1 MGGECLSNAVQRT
14 EAENATI
21 ECGSPPTYSI
31 EEKSMSQCEKCYK
44 RLNDCQSCKGRGG
57 GYGIAGRLNCSAC
70 RNTGLVCNTHD
81 GHWKK

>member
-1 MGGECLSNAVQRT
+1 
-14 EAENATI
+14 
-21 ECGSPPTYSI
+21 
-31 EEKSMSQCEKCYK
+31 MSQCEKCYK